1 MDVEDR
7 FTDSENE
14 ESSIVE
20 VQNVNPKGTSTK
32 KKQLVSYCD
41 DPYEDT
47 SSEKEETESIEPQV
61 EVDLEDNGDK
71 CTLDDDFFPEPKGTC
86 DPQLQEKIT
95 KMMMKMKDTDC
106 DWNSVIQNKKSFRN
120 PSIYEK
126 LIEFCG
132 INEFG
137 TNYQTEVY
145 DPNKWEKGSFYDEL
159 YEVQKVEMEKR
170 LEKKKVKV
178 IVGVAKKAGGSSP
191 VVLEQNIKKAS
202 GAGMKNIKVTKK
214 KNRITKWDP
223 APNTLAILPTVVKP
237 TFNSLVQR
245 MVFIKKP

>member
-1 MDVEDR
+1 MDAEDR
-7 FTDSENE
+7 FTDSEDE
-14 ESSIVE
+14 ECNIVLQD
-20 VQNVNPKGTSTK
+20 VPSKGAQTK

-47 SSEKEETESIEPQV
+47 SSEKEEVKSIESQAEEDP
-61 EVDLEDNGDK
+61 EGNDDPILDNDLY
-71 CTLDDDFFPEPKGTC
+71 PEPKGTC
-86 DPQLQEKIT
+86 DPRLQEKIT
-95 KMMMKMKDTDC
+95 KMMTKMKETDC

-137 TNYQTEVY
+137 TNYQPDVY
-145 DPNKWEKGSFYDEL
+145 DPNKWGNGSFYDEL

-170 LEKKKVKV
+170 MEKEKVKV
-178 IVGVAKKAGGSSP
+178 IAGVAKSSGSSP
-191 VVLEQNIKKAS
+191 TAAGCIKKA
-202 GAGMKNIKVTKK
+202 AEIKVTKK
-214 KNRITKWDP
+214 KNRKSKWDP
-223 APNTLAILPTVVKP
+223 APNTLAILPTVMKP
-237 TFNSLVQR
+237 TFNNLVQR